1 MRKRIAA
8 AGLTIVLMFGLIAGA
23 GRQIAEESERDIK
36 EFTAFFTTPGEEMH
50 TDNEIQNLI
59 ARKIGAKCTE
69 YWLNG
74 QTVDEAAWDNM
85 GKVKHTYLPQV
96 IMSDDFESTWQEYMT
111 QYENCHPEAFLAEMQ
126 RELERRI
133 SSAKHAIL

>member
-1 MRKRIAA
+1 
-8 AGLTIVLMFGLIAGA
+8 
-23 GRQIAEESERDIK
+23 
-36 EFTAFFTTPGEEMH
+36 MH

-85 GKVKHTYLPQV
+85 GKVKHIYLPQV

>member
-23 GRQIAEESERDIK
+23 GRQIAEESERNIK

-74 QTVDEAAWDNM
+74 QTEPGQHGIIWE
-85 GKVKHTYLPQV
+85 K
-96 IMSDDFESTWQEYMT
+96 
-111 QYENCHPEAFLAEMQ
+111 
-126 RELERRI
+126 
-133 SSAKHAIL
+133 SSIPIFRK

>member
-50 TDNEIQNLI
+50 ADNEIQNLI

-96 IMSDDFESTWQEYMT
+96 IMSDDFEYESAEQVSDYIMLDSRRYDSTV
-111 QYENCHPEAFLAEMQ
+111 
-126 RELERRI
+126 RGD
-133 SSAKHAIL
+133 